1 MKKLARRKKRRRLS
15 TSRELTDRKSLTSTL
30 PSLTRMV
37 VVVEAEAADVVVA
50 VDVVE
55 IAVKV
60 ESTVSVARG
69 QRENTVSV
77 VNPVSALREKAESV
91 LNVASAVHQGK
102 REMLLP
108 AVEEIAEAVVDVVV
122 TAEAVDVVAV
132 ASRNLTWTKR
142 LSLPWDRSTKIDIA
156 ASVRT

>member
-1 MKKLARRKKRRRLS
+1 
-15 TSRELTDRKSLTSTL
+15 
-30 PSLTRMV
+30 MV

-60 ESTVSVARG
+60 ESTVSVVRG

-77 VNPVSALREKAESV
+77 VNPVSALREKVESV

-108 AVEEIAEAVVDVVV
+108 AVEEIVEAVVDVVG
-122 TAEAVDVVAV
+122 TAVAVDVVAV

-142 LSLPWDRSTKIDIA
+142 LSLPWDRSSKIDTA